1 MQQYKGKYVLGLI
14 KKKVTFILRKIERL
28 ITVEISNSF
37 KAKILN
43 CFYKPKNRSRTNKK
57 KLHLYL
63 EE

>member
-43 CFYKPKNRSRTNKK
+43 CFYKPKIDQERIKK
-57 KLHLYL
+57 SYIYT
-63 EE
+63 

>member
-14 KKKVTFILRKIERL
+14 KNVTFILRKTERV

>member
-14 KKKVTFILRKIERL
+14 KNVTFILRKTERV

-43 CFYKPKNRSRTNKK
+43 CFYKPKIDQERIKK
-57 KLHLYL
+57 SYIYT
-63 EE
+63 